1 MIRYLKSLK
10 EKCLHFLNDSYFTLI
25 DLCFVLAG
33 IDQFWS
39 TLTEASKW
47 PRKFFGFRR
56 KRSTK
61 VTSKVTSNT
70 NVDRCNNDVFDDS
83 RDLKY
88 QVSLLA
94 LSYIDLWIKSN
105 SEEDPKCLARS
116 VRRLK
121 NISSTLSLSTFSLST
136 FSS

>member
-10 EKCLHFLNDSYFTLI
+10 EKCLHFLNDSYFNLI
-25 DLCFVLAG
+25 DLCYVLAG
-33 IDQFWS
+33 VDQFWS

-70 NVDRCNNDVFDDS
+70 NVVRCNGAVFDDS
-83 RDLKY
+83 RELKY

-105 SEEDPKCLARS
+105 SEEDPECLARS
-116 VRRLK
+116 VRRLR
-121 NISSTLSLSTFSLST
+121 NISST